1 MSKRSTSR
9 RLAMQALYQ
18 MDISGISEDK
28 ALENVFEEDEFKK
41 ETREYSSRLVRGVTE
56 NIAEI
61 DKKINE
67 KSIGWP
73 VSRMGVVD
81 KNILRLA
88 VYELAFLKEN
98 PFAVVI
104 DEAVE
109 LAKKY
114 SSEDAKKFINGVL
127 SSMAVVS

>member
-1 MSKRSTSR
+1 
-9 RLAMQALYQ
+9 MQALYQ
-18 MDISGISEDK
+18 MDISGISEEK
-28 ALENVFEEDEFKK
+28 ALENVFEEDDFQK
-41 ETREYSSRLVRGVTE
+41 ETREYSSRLVRGVSE
-56 NIAEI
+56 NMAEI

-67 KSIGWP
+67 RSIGWP
-73 VSRMGVVD
+73 VSRMAIVD
-81 KNILRLA
+81 KSILRLA

-114 SSEDAKKFINGVL
+114 SSEDAKKFINGIL
-127 SSMAVVS
+127 SSLPLA